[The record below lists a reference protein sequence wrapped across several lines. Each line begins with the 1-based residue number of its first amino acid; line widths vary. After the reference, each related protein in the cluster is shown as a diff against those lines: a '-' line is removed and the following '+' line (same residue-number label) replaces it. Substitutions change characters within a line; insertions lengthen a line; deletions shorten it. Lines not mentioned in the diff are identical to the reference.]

1 MSVSS
6 CAVVARQS
14 PCRNKRIRSST
25 PESRL
30 PHTTNAATS
39 LPTVHPA
46 STSSAAGL
54 KPFWTEHTKALSTSL
69 WLPTKTDSVVSRSTS
84 YETCLR
90 VRAANSWFS
99 VRKTSPAEKRN
110 SQTTSSPLPTCLWEK
125 EADSTQS
132 NPANSG
138 RPPKKK
144 RRAADA
150 EAADED
156 VAATEHDVVDEDAPE
171 LPAPMMRARK
181 VRIYPTAEERKILRK
196 WMGTARWT
204 YNQCL
209 ARVNEGAK
217 KTKKALRALCLN
229 AEAKL
234 EDWVYETPYDV
245 RDEAMNDLL
254 KAFKTCFSKG
264 DKFKM
269 KFRSKWDAVQS
280 IAVLKKHWG
289 HKTGV
294 WSFLPK
300 VKASEKLPDALPCD
314 SRLLIDGLN
323 RWWMCIPSP

>member
-1 MSVSS
+1 
-6 CAVVARQS
+6 
-14 PCRNKRIRSST
+14 
-25 PESRL
+25 
-30 PHTTNAATS
+30 
-39 LPTVHPA
+39 
-46 STSSAAGL
+46 
-54 KPFWTEHTKALSTSL
+54 
-69 WLPTKTDSVVSRSTS
+69 
-84 YETCLR
+84 
-90 VRAANSWFS
+90 
-99 VRKTSPAEKRN
+99 
-110 SQTTSSPLPTCLWEK
+110 LWEK

-156 VAATEHDVVDEDAPE
+156 VGAATEHDVVDEDAPE
-171 LPAPMMRARK
+171 LPAPMMRVRK
-181 VRIYPTAEERKILRK
+181 VRIYPTAEEGKILRK

-234 EDWVYETPYDV
+234 EDWVCETPYDV

-269 KFRSKWDAVQS
+269 KFRSKRDT
-280 IAVLKKHWG
+280 L
-289 HKTGV
+289 
-294 WSFLPK
+294 
-300 VKASEKLPDALPCD
+300 
-314 SRLLIDGLN
+314 
-323 RWWMCIPSP
+323 